1 MGCSW
6 KTYRRAANQKMA
18 GCRVCLCLPFCIIPF
33 STLCLFLSVCLQSE
47 GRVSFTVTTC
57 EIVFHEDGC
66 FLLYSWH
73 PGKHSHLQ
81 NCLIWMPWRRTHIRT
96 SITRNRSLGVHT
108 ETHGHKCTAAHLQTP
123 THVRTHFKGFFFFSL
138 SLLPQRQC
146 MAGVLLLLMMKSGS
160 DSATLSRVD
169 ALQHSAAML
178 RKFSVSP
185 HWEHGGFSSS
195 TVHQCTLAPLPP
207 YCFISGVS

>member
-6 KTYRRAANQKMA
+6 KTYQCAENQKMA
-18 GCRVCLCLPFCIIPF
+18 GSLVCLCLPLCIIPF

-81 NCLIWMPWRRTHIRT
+81 NCLIWMPWRRTHIHT
-96 SITRNRSLGVHT
+96 FITRKNTVEACTQKHT
-108 ETHGHKCTAAHLQTP
+108 GINVLLHTCKHLHTC
-123 THVRTHFKGFFFFSL
+123 THFGFFFFFCPKDNAWLVFCSCWWWWVVVTVLLSVGLMHYNTVLPCCVNSL
-138 SLLPQRQC
+138 SLLIEN
-146 MAGVLLLLMMKSGS
+146 MEASHLAWYT
-160 DSATLSRVD
+160 SAL
-169 ALQHSAAML
+169 
-178 RKFSVSP
+178 
-185 HWEHGGFSSS
+185 
-195 TVHQCTLAPLPP
+195 
-207 YCFISGVS
+207 

>member
-6 KTYRRAANQKMA
+6 KIQQCAENQTMA
-18 GCRVCLCLPFCIIPF
+18 GSLVCLCLCFGIFPF
-33 STLCLFLSVCLQSE
+33 SILCLFLSVRLQSE

-81 NCLIWMPWRRTHIRT
+81 NCLIWMPWRRTHIHT
-96 SITRNRSLGVHT
+96 FITV
-108 ETHGHKCTAAHLQTP
+108 
-123 THVRTHFKGFFFFSL
+123 HVRTHKHADINVLLHTRTHTFFILFIF
-138 SLLPQRQC
+138 LPQRQC

-160 DSATLSRVD
+160 DSAALSRVD

-178 RKFSVSP
+178 CKFSVSP

-195 TVHQCTLAPLPP
+195 VVHQCTLASFLL

>member
-33 STLCLFLSVCLQSE
+33 CTLCLFLSVCLQSE

-57 EIVFHEDGC
+57 EIVFREDGC

-73 PGKHSHLQ
+73 PAKHSHLQ

-108 ETHGHKCTAAHLQTP
+108 ETRGHECTPAHLQTP
-123 THVRTHFKGFFFFSL
+123 THVRTHFKVFFVLFFSPLFCPKDNAWLVFCSCWWWRVVVTVLLSVGLMHYNTALPCCVNSL
-138 SLLPQRQC
+138 SLLIENMEASHLARC
-146 MAGVLLLLMMKSGS
+146 T
-160 DSATLSRVD
+160 SAL
-169 ALQHSAAML
+169 
-178 RKFSVSP
+178 
-185 HWEHGGFSSS
+185 
-195 TVHQCTLAPLPP
+195 
-207 YCFISGVS
+207 

>member
-6 KTYRRAANQKMA
+6 KTYQCAENQKMA
-18 GCRVCLCLPFCIIPF
+18 GSLVCLCLPLCIIPF

-81 NCLIWMPWRRTHIRT
+81 NCLIWMPWRRTHIHT
-96 SITRNRSLGVHT
+96 FITRKNTV
-108 ETHGHKCTAAHLQTP
+108 EACTLANTYTRAHIS
-123 THVRTHFKGFFFFSL
+123 FFFVFF
-138 SLLPQRQC
+138 LPQRQC
-146 MAGVLLLLMMKSGS
+146 MAGVLLLLMMMSGS

-195 TVHQCTLAPLPP
+195 MVHQCTLAPLPP

>member
-96 SITRNRSLGVHT
+96 SITRNRSLGVHA
-108 ETHGHKCTAAHLQTP
+108 ETHRHKCTYAHLQAP
-123 THVRTHFKGFFFFSL
+123 THVRTHFKVFFFSPLFCPKDNAWLVFCSCWWWRVVVTVLLSVGLMHYNTALPCCVNSL
-138 SLLPQRQC
+138 SLLIENMEASHLARC
-146 MAGVLLLLMMKSGS
+146 T
-160 DSATLSRVD
+160 SAL
-169 ALQHSAAML
+169 
-178 RKFSVSP
+178 
-185 HWEHGGFSSS
+185 
-195 TVHQCTLAPLPP
+195 
-207 YCFISGVS
+207 